1 MTTDRSAVESNVSG
15 AAAALGGLGNLGN
28 LSPFGRDLHK
38 SALGQVFSSPDLMRV
53 MPGLAFSAFLSNILA
68 LALPLTILQILD
80 RVVVNQSIETLAFL
94 LLGVVLA
101 LVLEEILRSTN
112 SVVTSW
118 LGARFEH
125 TTTVAALD
133 RLMHVPLQR
142 YQREEP
148 GVHAERLL
156 ATAKVAEFYSGHAL
170 LVLFDLPFVF
180 IFLGLIY
187 IIGGWLVLVPLA
199 LLVAFA
205 AVIKYFGD
213 WMRHQVEQRTILDD
227 RRYGFMT
234 EVLAGIL
241 SVKTLTM
248 ESLMW
253 RRYERLQEA
262 NSDLGQSLTK
272 GSVFAASLGMI
283 FSQVMIVCVV
293 FAAAW
298 IVIDGDMTPGG
309 LAACMMLSV
318 RALAPLR
325 RGMTVWMTYQSFVS
339 AHTRLTEVFKMPYES
354 DDGKPVVPPLSQ
366 SLELRNIALKHE
378 GGATLFSGLSFRV
391 EVGQCVAIKGESG
404 SGKSSLMS
412 IMNGLVRPD
421 EGEVLMDGAP
431 LADFSVDSVQKEIAL
446 LPQTPTIVSGNI
458 LENMTMYDTTLNDE
472 ALRIA
477 SRLGLDAVVAG
488 MKLGYET
495 QLGQGVAQTMPAGV
509 RQFITIVRALARQ
522 PSLILF
528 DEANISLDMRG
539 DQLLRDFFA
548 ELKGKA
554 TIVLVTHRPSM
565 LSLADKVYSLADGRL
580 TEVAIETRTFAQI
593 AASRPPAP
601 VIVIPERPGKI
612 EDLSIIVRRQF
623 DKESDLSLSLVPL
636 LNALEWKGDPRALA
650 ESMPHLIRSLD
661 LSSLCSIMGNLGLF
675 PKNMTGNLRDL
686 DERLVPCMFLPL
698 NRPAI
703 ILLKRQANGKLWV
716 FDSAQRV
723 EREMD
728 ATTEMGK
735 VYVFQRKDPLLQAR
749 PTEASWVGS
758 TLQRF
763 RVHLLLAFALTIA
776 STVLALAPPMF
787 VKSIY
792 DFVLPSGDIVMA
804 AFLMIGVVIAM
815 AVDGFM
821 RNLKGGVMAFVAGRS
836 EYMLGTTLF
845 YRIISLPTSAIEG
858 ASSAQQ
864 VGRIKNLQSL
874 RDFFLGPLSLLAFEL
889 PSTLVLLVA
898 IAAINPWALMVV
910 LLSALSYVLLGYFSR
925 KSSARSVGNSARI
938 GALRWEFLNEALTD
952 MRSIRAVGS
961 GQSWVNRFREISGKA
976 VMAGFRDTQLSART
990 SAAAQMLGSITGLV
1004 ALALSAYLSILGEI
1018 TGGTMMATMMIL
1030 WRVTGPMQNIFLAT
1044 TALTRI
1050 GSNVKQIE
1058 ALMKI
1063 KGESD
1068 AGAVQTLRSSDRGAL
1083 SFSRVS
1089 FRYASDADPSLLG
1102 VSFTVDPGQIVAIVG
1117 GNGSGKSTLIKLVER
1132 LYTAQAGTI
1141 RLDDVDIRQ
1150 LTAADLRGKIS
1161 YMPQHCEL
1169 FYGTIAQN
1177 LRFVH
1182 PAATD
1187 DEMNWA
1193 IDMVGFR
1200 PDIDAM
1206 KEGINTRISDSK
1218 GDQLPQG
1225 FRQRLSLARTILKPA
1240 CVVLLDEPGTG
1251 LDQAGE
1257 DALVRCLEWLR
1268 GRATVLMVTHRP
1280 SHMRLANK
1288 VLLMKGGNVLAL
1300 GPFESIKE
1308 KIMSELN

>member
-1 MTTDRSAVESNVSG
+1 MTDRRVGPKSDLRKPNPIPAG
-15 AAAALGGLGNLGN
+15 AFGSDTDLGAL
-28 LSPFGRDLHK
+28 R
-38 SALGQVFSSPDLMRV
+38 QVFNSPDLRRV
-53 MPGLAFSAFLSNILA
+53 LPGLAFSAFLSNVLA

-80 RVVVNQSIETLAFL
+80 RVVTNQSIETLAFL
-94 LLGVVLA
+94 LMGVVLA
-101 LVLEEILRSTN
+101 LILEEVLRST
-112 SVVTSW
+112 SSLVTSW

-125 TTTVAALD
+125 TTTVAALE

-156 ATAKVAEFYSGHAL
+156 ATSKVADFYSGHAL

-187 IIGGWLVLVPLA
+187 VVGGWLVLVPLA
-199 LLVAFA
+199 LLIIFSF
-205 AVIKYFGD
+205 VIKYFGS
-213 WMRHQVEQRTILDD
+213 WMRHQVEQRNILDD

-241 SVKTLTM
+241 SIKTLTM

-262 NSDLGQSLTK
+262 NSDLGQSLTQ
-272 GSVFAASLGMI
+272 GSVFAASLGML

-298 IVIDGDMTPGG
+298 IVVDGDMTPGG

-339 AHTRLTEVFKMPYES
+339 AHTRLSEVFKMPYE
-354 DDGKPVVPPLSQ
+354 DDTGKPVIAPLSQ
-366 SLELRNIALKHE
+366 GLELRNITLKHS
-378 GGATLFSGLSFRV
+378 GGKPLFADLSFSV
-391 EVGQCVAIKGESG
+391 QVGQCVAIKGESG

-412 IMNGLVRPD
+412 LMNGLVRPD
-421 EGEVLMDGAP
+421 VGEVLIDGVP
-431 LADFSVDSVQKEIAL
+431 LTTYAVDSVQKEIAL
-446 LPQTPTIVSGNI
+446 LPQTSTIVSGNI
-458 LENMTMYDTTLNDE
+458 LENMTMFDASLNEE

-509 RQFITIVRALARQ
+509 RQFITIVRALARK

-539 DQLLRDFFA
+539 DQLLQDYFA
-548 ELKGKA
+548 ELKGNV
-554 TIVLVTHRPSM
+554 TMILVTHRPSM
-565 LSLADKVYSLADGRL
+565 LALADKVYALADGHL
-580 TEVAIETRTFAQI
+580 TETVKETRTFAQI
-593 AASRPPAP
+593 AASRPPAA
-601 VIVIPERPGKI
+601 VVVVPERPQKI
-612 EDLSIIVRRQF
+612 EDLSVIVRRQF
-623 DKESDLSLSLVPL
+623 DNESDLSLSLVPL
-636 LNALEWKGDPRALA
+636 LHALEWQGQARALVEA
-650 ESMPHLIRSLD
+650 MPHLVRSLD
-661 LSSLCSIMGNLGLF
+661 LSNLCSIMANLGLF
-675 PKNMTGNLRDL
+675 PKHMSGNLADL
-686 DERLVPCMFLPL
+686 DPRLTPCLFLPL
-698 NRPAI
+698 SRPAI
-703 ILLKRQANGKLWV
+703 VLIRRQPNGLLWV
-716 FDSAQRV
+716 FDSAERR
-723 EREMD
+723 EREME

-735 VYVFQRKDPLLQAR
+735 VYVFQTKDPLLQGR
-749 PTEASWVGS
+749 PADASWMGGM
-758 TLQRF
+758 LLRF
-763 RVHLLLAFALTIA
+763 RTHLLMAFGLTIA
-776 STVLALAPPMF
+776 STLLALAPPLF

-792 DFVLPSGDIVMA
+792 DFVLPSGDIVMG
-804 AFLMIGVVIAM
+804 AFLMVGVIIAM
-815 AVDGFM
+815 AVDAFL
-821 RNLKGGVMAFVAGRS
+821 RNVKGGIMAFVAGRA
-836 EYMLGTTLF
+836 EYMLGTSLF

-858 ASSAQQ
+858 ASSSQQ

-898 IAAINPWALMVV
+898 IAVINPWVLMVV
-910 LLSALSYVLLGYFSR
+910 LLSALSYVLLGFLSK
-925 KSSARSVGNSARI
+925 KSTARSVSSSSRI
-938 GALRWEFLNEALTD
+938 GAARWEFLNEALTD

-961 GQSWVNRFREISGKA
+961 GDSWVTRFRELSGKS
-976 VMAGFRDTQLSART
+976 VMAGFRDTQVGART
-990 SAAAQMLGSITGLV
+990 SAAAQMIGSITGLV
-1004 ALALSAYLSILGEI
+1004 ALALSAYLSIIGQI
-1018 TGGTMMATMMIL
+1018 SGGTMMATMMIL

-1058 ALMKI
+1058 ALMRL

-1068 AGAVQTLRSSDRGAL
+1068 AGAVQTLRTSDRGKID
-1083 SFSRVS
+1083 FSRVS

-1102 VSFTVDPGQIVAIVG
+1102 VTFSVEPGQILAIVG
-1117 GNGSGKSTLIKLVER
+1117 GNGSGKSTLIKLIER

-1150 LTAADLRGKIS
+1150 LTAADLRGKLS

-1169 FYGTIAQN
+1169 FYGTVAQN

-1187 DEMNWA
+1187 EELNWA
-1193 IDMVGFR
+1193 IDMVGIR
-1200 PDIDAM
+1200 PEIEAM
-1206 KEGINTRISDSK
+1206 KEGLSTRISDSK
-1218 GDQLPQG
+1218 GDQLAQG
-1225 FRQRLSLARTILKPA
+1225 FRQRLSLARAILKPA
-1240 CVVLLDEPGTG
+1240 SVVLLDEPGTG
-1251 LDQAGE
+1251 LDQSGE
-1257 DALVRCLEWLR
+1257 EALVRCLEWLR
-1268 GRATVLMVTHRP
+1268 GRSTVIMVTHRP
-1280 SHMRLANK
+1280 SHMRVANR
-1288 VLLMKGGNVLAL
+1288 VLLMKSGNVLAL